1 MTHDPL
7 TNGQLCCQFGDVL
20 RMTTATHRVTERKEN
35 TPALSL
41 AAAAAAA
48 AAAPPLLR
56 LMCCYGRII
65 LLQNAALRR
74 RGYTQQ

>member
-48 AAAPPLLR
+48 AAPPLLR